1 MVEVINMTKNF
12 KRTWAVMGVSAIIL
26 LGAGCA
32 LFQTTTKP
40 IPSTPLPPVVVAP
53 ADTILI
59 SIADTTTYCNGAD
72 MDSAGYRA
80 TITQEQK
87 ITLPKNQTVTDH
99 VKSVIVAATT
109 GMCKQ
114 ALQQLAI
121 TVTNG
126 VVHIPPIDGWAGM
139 SIAMCSCT
147 PQVET
152 NALRIPGITS
162 VVWE

>member
-1 MVEVINMTKNF
+1 
-12 KRTWAVMGVSAIIL
+12 
-26 LGAGCA
+26 
-32 LFQTTTKP
+32 
-40 IPSTPLPPVVVAP
+40 
-53 ADTILI
+53 
-59 SIADTTTYCNGAD
+59 

-87 ITLPKNQTVTDH
+87 ISLPKNQTISEY

-109 GMCKQ
+109 GSCKQ
-114 ALQQLAI
+114 ILEPLAI

-126 VVHIPPIDGWAGM
+126 VVRIPPIEGWAGV
-139 SIAMCSCT
+139 SITMCSCT
-147 PQVET
+147 PQVEV